1 MDKKLEFNT
10 VLEQSDK
17 AVKVIVDEFVQYDP
31 MANEDTGYVN
41 YRAFIDDID
50 ITENLSTEG
59 DIQLNNEAYEYC
71 VDQIG
76 ITDDEE
82 IEELDF
88 DLY

>member
-1 MDKKLEFNT
+1 MNKLEFNT

-17 AVKVIVDEFVQYDP
+17 VVKVIVDEFVQYDP
-31 MANEDTGYVN
+31 MVREDTGYVN
-41 YRAFIDDID
+41 YRVFIDDID
-50 ITENLSTEG
+50 ITENLSTEE
-59 DIQLNNEAYEYC
+59 DIQLKNEAYEYC

-88 DLY
+88 DMY